1 MGISST
7 SSMLDQLTVKD
18 NLDICGQCSGR
29 ASSFVQ
35 QSLTFFPG
43 HGGVLIGED
52 EANGYHICQHPAEAG
67 GGGGGLYVNVPEKK
81 LDFPLPLRPTIILWA
96 GLRAVRSEG

>member
-67 GGGGGLYVNVPEKK
+67 GGGGKIGERPGENVGL
-81 LDFPLPLRPTIILWA
+81 PT
-96 GLRAVRSEG
+96 AVTTNDNIMGGTASGQI